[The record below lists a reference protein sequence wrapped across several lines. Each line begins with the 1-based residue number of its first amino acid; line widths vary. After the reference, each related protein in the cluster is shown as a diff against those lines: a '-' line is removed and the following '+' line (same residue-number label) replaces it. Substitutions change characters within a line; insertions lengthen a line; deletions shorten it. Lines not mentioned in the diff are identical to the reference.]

1 MRFLTILLL
10 TTLVPAYLPAQ
21 QPSAIRPVATVMQLH
36 QAMIG
41 PASDAVFNAGSQPPK
56 DDKAWGELLNQALIL
71 AESGNLLMLGSRAKD
86 QGDWMK
92 MSRALVD
99 AGALAA
105 NAAQEKNAAALGDA
119 GDRIESACESCH
131 QPYRDHGRSM
141 MSK

>member
-1 MRFLTILLL
+1 MRTLALLSL
-10 TTLVPAYLPAQ
+10 LVLFSPTLPAQ
-21 QPSAIRPVATVMQLH
+21 QPSQFRPVATVMQLH

-56 DDKAWGELLNQALIL
+56 DDKAWGEVLNQAIIL

-92 MSRALVD
+92 MARALVD
-99 AGALAA
+99 AGALAVK
-105 NAAQEKNAAALGDA
+105 AAQEKNAAALNDA
-119 GDRIESACESCH
+119 GDRIESTCESCH

>member
-1 MRFLTILLL
+1 MRTLTLLL
-10 TTLVPAYLPAQ
+10 LLSPALFAQ
-21 QPSAIRPVATVMQLH
+21 QPSSVRPVATVMQLH
-36 QAMIG
+36 QAMMG

-56 DDKAWGELLNQALIL
+56 DDKAWGEVLNQALIL

-92 MSRALVD
+92 MSRSLVD
-99 AGALAA
+99 AGALAVK
-105 NAAQEKNAAALGDA
+105 AAQEKNAAALNDA
-119 GDRIESACESCH
+119 GDRIESTCENCH

>member
-1 MRFLTILLL
+1 MRTLTLLSLLVLLSL
-10 TTLVPAYLPAQ
+10 TVPAQ
-21 QPSAIRPVATVMQLH
+21 QPSQVRPVATVMQLH

-56 DDKAWGELLNQALIL
+56 DDKAWGEVLSQALIL
-71 AESGNLLMLGSRAKD
+71 SESGNLLMLGSRAKD
-86 QGDWMK
+86 QDGWMK

-99 AGALAA
+99 AGALAVK
-105 NAAQEKNAAALGDA
+105 AAQEKNAAALNDA
-119 GDRIESACESCH
+119 GDRIESTCESCH

>member
-1 MRFLTILLL
+1 MRFFGVLLL
-10 TTLVPAYLPAQ
+10 TAFLASTLPAQ
-21 QPSAIRPVATVMQLH
+21 QPAQVRAVATVMQLH
-36 QAMIG
+36 EAMIG
-41 PASDAVFNAGSQPPK
+41 PASDAVFNAGAQPPK
-56 DDKAWGELLNQALIL
+56 DDKAWGEVLNQAIIL

-99 AGALAA
+99 AGALAVK
-105 NAAQEKNAAALGDA
+105 AAQEKNAAALNDA
-119 GDRIESACESCH
+119 GDRIESTCESCH